1 VLGRDRLVL
10 FVKTNTQDIFEARCI
25 RMGYMDFAD
34 ERQCVFWGFKTDDHY
49 GCARDGP
56 INKDP

>member
-1 VLGRDRLVL
+1 
-10 FVKTNTQDIFEARCI
+10 
-25 RMGYMDFAD
+25 MDFAD